1 MDIYIHSDEI
11 SGFQIRNTRTDN
23 AARTT
28 SGSRKP
34 SRAASYDVVSLES
47 RNMVMDDANFAAAL
61 SHAAAKEVC
70 QGVSDARAAQ
80 LRAEVQSGS
89 YKVDSTRI
97 AEKLLGYRE

>member
-11 SGFQIRNTRTDN
+11 SGFQIRNSRTGS
-23 AARTT
+23 A
-28 SGSRKP
+28 SRKP
-34 SRAASYDVVSLES
+34 SGTGRTVDAASYDVVSLES
-47 RNMVMDDANFAAAL
+47 RNAVTNDADFAAAL

-70 QGVSDARAAQ
+70 QGVSESRAAQ